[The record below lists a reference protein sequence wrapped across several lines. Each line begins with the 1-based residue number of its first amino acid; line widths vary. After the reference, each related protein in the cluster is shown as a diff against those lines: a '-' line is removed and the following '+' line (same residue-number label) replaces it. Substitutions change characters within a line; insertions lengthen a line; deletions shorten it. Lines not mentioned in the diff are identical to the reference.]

1 MDADGAHVSRLKEAE
16 TCGSSCSAGATSR
29 AATMGWG
36 RCCCAGSKR
45 RALTDVA
52 TVEDYQLQIE
62 HALDLEG
69 AELALFVD
77 AARGGAGALRVL
89 EISARDGHAHTTHA
103 LAPEAVL
110 DVFQRV
116 RSRAPPPAFTLA
128 VRGESFELG
137 EPLSADGGERLEAA
151 WRFIGELMRSPSAEA
166 WRAFAR
172 ARPVD

>member
-1 MDADGAHVSRLKEAE
+1 MRLVVF
-16 TCGSSCSAGATSR
+16 
-29 AATMGWG
+29 GWG
-36 RCCCAGSKR
+36 NELRGDDGLGPLLLRRIEAAGFD
-45 RALTDVA
+45 DVA

-77 AARGGAGALRVL
+77 AARAGPAPFAFV
-89 EISARDGHAHTTHA
+89 EISARDVTVHTTHA

-116 RSRAPPPAFTLA
+116 QSRAPPPAFTLA
-128 VRGESFELG
+128 VRGERFELG
-137 EPLSADGGERLEAA
+137 EPLSPDGGERLEAA

-166 WRAFAR
+166 WRTFAR